1 MIPLRQS
8 LIVSTC
14 LIVIAGSAPLGAD
27 VRTDERTRVELGGML
42 GRMANVFGGRA
53 AREGVTSTVAVK
65 GNRKVTLS
73 ENSGQIV
80 DLDDE
85 KIYDLDI
92 KRKTYRVTTF
102 AERYTKQLYGPMV
115 AGASPREMAA
125 ALAVYPLIK
134 PAIERMNAEAAKLEG
149 TAIMTVTTVEAVQS
163 AEQLAAEQAGRK
175 ESGRVSA
182 SGGIGGLVGGP
193 ARRTAQERVQGDVT
207 PLAMV
212 MKTTN
217 EVLKIATEVTA
228 AEVAIPAGFKEQ

>member
-73 ENSGQIV
+73 DNSGQ
-80 DLDDE
+80 
-85 KIYDLDI
+85 
-92 KRKTYRVTTF
+92 
-102 AERYTKQLYGPMV
+102 
-115 AGASPREMAA
+115 
-125 ALAVYPLIK
+125 
-134 PAIERMNAEAAKLEG
+134 
-149 TAIMTVTTVEAVQS
+149 
-163 AEQLAAEQAGRK
+163 
-175 ESGRVSA
+175 
-182 SGGIGGLVGGP
+182 IGGLVGGP